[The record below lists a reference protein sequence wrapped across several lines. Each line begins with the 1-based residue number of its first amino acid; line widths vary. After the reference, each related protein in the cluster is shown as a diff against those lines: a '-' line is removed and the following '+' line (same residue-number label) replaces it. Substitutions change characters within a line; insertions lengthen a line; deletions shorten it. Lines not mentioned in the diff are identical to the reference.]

1 MSKKYNIFKFKYG
14 KEKRT
19 LKELIKIGAILH
31 GSLDIISLIPGIEKR
46 KLFNFVDELQLKL
59 DIEILNDYIVKDE
72 ELLGYRID
80 RTISKAIDDYEN
92 S

>member
-1 MSKKYNIFKFKYG
+1 MAKKYNIFEFKYG

-31 GSLDIISLIPGIEKR
+31 GSLDIISLIPGVEKR
-46 KLFNFVDELQLKL
+46 RLFNFVDEIQLKL
-59 DIEILNDYIVKDE
+59 DIDILNDYIVKDE

-80 RTISKAIDDYEN
+80 RNITKAIDDYEN
-92 S
+92 L